1 MSIFMHENG
10 NWTDYRKL
18 PNYLEIDLHRG
29 EGYGGYGEQM
39 EEIRED
45 ALKILASAQNE
56 GKKYVIFCHGH
67 STSKIGKT
75 TTRSV
80 IRSVMRSKEATPYII
95 RSKCVQHYSVFVAAI
110 KPKFEHS
117 A

>member
-1 MSIFMHENG
+1 MSKFVHENG

-18 PNYLEIDLHRG
+18 PNNLEIDLHLG
-29 EGYGGYGEQM
+29 EGFGEYSERM

-45 ALKILASAQNE
+45 VLKILASAQNE
-56 GKKYVIFCHGH
+56 GNKYVIFCHGH
-67 STSKIGKT
+67 STSRIGKT

-95 RSKCVQHYSVFVAAI
+95 RSKSIQHYSVLVAAI
-110 KPKFEHS
+110 NTKLEYS

>member
-1 MSIFMHENG
+1 MSKFIHENG

-29 EGYGGYGEQM
+29 EGYGGYSEQM

-45 ALKILASAQNE
+45 ALKILAKAQDE
-56 GKKYVIFCHGH
+56 GKQYVIFCHGH
-67 STSKIGKT
+67 STSRIGQT

-80 IRSVMRSKEATPYII
+80 IRSVMRSKEATPYIV
-95 RSKCVQHYSVFVAAI
+95 RSKSIQHYSVFVATI
-110 KPKFEHS
+110 KSKLNHS